1 MVKQTSMDVEAQ
13 LSRLKHAKALRHKTG
28 DEVYNLDDPVFADF
42 WPDFHKSEEVK
53 TSSNLHPEL
62 RKMIFSNL
70 REPEAHPAFN
80 IKDEDSAQHYEHV

>member
-42 WPDFHKSEEVK
+42 WPDFHKADEVK
-53 TSSNLHPEL
+53 NSSTLHPEL
-62 RKMIFSNL
+62 RKMIFSTL
-70 REPEAHPAFN
+70 REPAAHPSFT
-80 IKDEDSAQHYEHV
+80 IKDEDSAQHYEHM